1 MADRTYQITFD
12 VNTDEVSAGVD
23 KATKATK
30 DLGGAMQDAKGK
42 SIDATKTAQGGF
54 SDLGA
59 TANAVTGGLFSG
71 FMGALGAIK
80 KAVLGL
86 KVFQSALVSTGIG
99 ALVVVVGTL
108 FAAFQRIQ
116 GVQDAFK
123 AGSAALGTILERVT
137 DVVADLGQFLI
148 NAFQNPQQAIKD
160 LWNLIKENIVN
171 RFEGLIDQAR
181 ALGRVLKATFTLDF
195 DELTAGLE
203 DYGNALIK
211 TTTGVEDAIG
221 KMKEFGGEMAGA
233 AKAAY
238 DLAQAE
244 NALADATIKNT
255 VARAKNNK
263 EIAENRL
270 IAADQARSIEDRR
283 AALETALALE
293 KKNMEAAVALA
304 LEELRIQRARMALSK
319 TQRDGHQKEAELE
332 AKLIDLQ
339 TQSMESSKRMVG
351 QLSGFNQ
358 QIAAEAEALNQ
369 KRREAAQ
376 KRTEDLASIEAAL
389 FEATAT
395 EFQKTERATEEKY
408 DALIKLAQ
416 KYGRDTA
423 DIEAQR
429 DAAISTQI
437 VAELALV
444 QEALDKEAEIRAAA
458 QEKVDTLVN
467 ERELSAE
474 EAERERV
481 AAQFQSAMALAEE
494 QGISTLALKERLEQ
508 NMLAITEKHEKLGAA
523 AVKKAEKEKA
533 DARRAA
539 AKKSID
545 LASAALTSVGKLLQA
560 AAGDDEARARRAFE
574 IGKGLRIAE
583 TLMTGAAAAVAA
595 IGPPPSGFGPTPAGF
610 VAAGTAGATTLAQV
624 LAIRNT
630 SFGGGGA
637 PVAAS
642 GGGAAL
648 AGEPSSAAAPIPTF
662 QLPDQ
667 PADADQM
674 RAYVVDEELNTT
686 AARNRRIEELAKF

>member
-1 MADRTYQITFD
+1 MADRTYNITFD

-30 DLGGAMQDAKGK
+30 DLGGAMQDVKGK
-42 SIDATKTAQGGF
+42 SVDATKAAQGGLT
-54 SDLGA
+54 DLSS
-59 TANAVTGGLFSG
+59 TANSVTGGLFSG
-71 FMGALGAIK
+71 FTRGYEAIK
-80 KAVLGL
+80 KGVLGL
-86 KVFQSALVSTGIG
+86 QVFKSALISTGIG
-99 ALVVVVGTL
+99 ALVVAAGAL

-123 AGSAALGTILERVT
+123 AGSAALRTVLDRLS
-137 DVVADLGQFLI
+137 DVAASLGQWLI
-148 NAFQNPQQAIKD
+148 AAFQNPQQAIKD
-160 LWNLIKENIVN
+160 LWEFIKENVVN
-171 RFEGLIDQAR
+171 RFEGIIDQAR
-181 ALGRVLKATFTLDF
+181 ALGRVLQAAFTLDF

-221 KMKEFGGEMAGA
+221 KMREFGGEMAAA

-238 DLAQAE
+238 DLTQAEHALKDATMANTVVQAE
-244 NALADATIKNT
+244 NN
-255 VARAKNNK
+255 R
-263 EIAENRL
+263 EIARNRL
-270 IAADQARSIEDRR
+270 IAADVTKSIEERR
-283 AALETALALE
+283 VALEESLKLE
-293 KKNMEAAVALA
+293 QANMEAAVALA
-304 LEELRIQRARMALSK
+304 AEELRIQQQRMSLSNSL
-319 TQRDGHQKEAELE
+319 REDYQKEAELK
-332 AKLIDLQ
+332 AKLIGLE
-339 TQSMESSKRMVG
+339 TASLEGSRRMVS
-351 QLSGFNQ
+351 QLSGFNA
-358 QIAAEAEALNQ
+358 QIAAENEALAQ

-408 DALIKLAQ
+408 DALIKLAK

-429 DAAISTQI
+429 EAAIAAQI
-437 VAELALV
+437 AAELALV

-458 QEKVDTLVN
+458 QEEIDALVDA
-467 ERELSAE
+467 RELSAE

-494 QGISTLALKERLEQ
+494 QGISTLALKEKLEQ
-508 NMLAITEKHEKLGAA
+508 NMLAITEKYEKLGAA
-523 AVKKAEKEKA
+523 AVQKAEKEKA
-533 DARRAA
+533 AARRAA
-539 AKKSID
+539 AKQSID
-545 LASAALTSVGKLLQA
+545 MASAALTSVGQLLQA

-574 IGKGLRIAE
+574 ISKGLRIAE

-610 VAAGTAGATTLAQV
+610 VAAGTASATTLAQV

-630 SFGGGGA
+630 AFGGGGA

-648 AGEPSSAAAPIPTF
+648 AGGPSATAAPIPTF